1 MRKLNARRFA
11 SAGAALMLCTGLV
24 MAGSSIANA
33 GAATKKVPGVTATTI
48 TIGATVP
55 LTGIAAAG
63 YDEVANSA
71 AAVFKWVNSHGGVNG
86 RKIKYVLKDDCY
98 GTPGFGCTGTPSTVT
113 QTHALLSIPV
123 FATVGSLGTPTQDS
137 VRSLLKAN
145 GVPQLFVN
153 SGSLDWDNPGTYPGL
168 YGWQPSYNEE
178 SKIFG
183 KYINATYPGAS
194 VCFLGQGD
202 DFGTDGLAGLVA
214 GGVSPT
220 VTDLYSVDS
229 LVASSGASI
238 APYMS
243 AFQSAKCTVVVLDTI
258 PGATDAALGAAL
270 QLSYSPHWVISSVG
284 SDPVTVDAAFAGK
297 LPIDPEVG
305 ATSFSFLPTPGSSSA
320 WIPWMRKVLG
330 ADAAQIP
337 VAGGYTSATPLDGNM
352 EYGIGWGVAFVEA
365 LKDAGRNFTRASFL
379 KVLNSTTFSQTPSLL
394 PLSYTSTDHQGLN
407 GGFLTTVT
415 SATSVSP
422 ITGTIYQTDSTSGG
436 AITVATKKSSGI
448 PAWLK

>member
-1 MRKLNARRFA
+1 MNKLNARRFVSA
-11 SAGAALMLCTGLV
+11 SAAMLLCTGLV
-24 MAGSSIANA
+24 VAGGSALNA
-33 GAATKKVPGVTATTI
+33 GAATKVPGVTATQI

-55 LTGIAAAG
+55 LTGIAASG

-71 AAVFKWVNSHGGVNG
+71 AAVFKWVNAHGGVNG

-98 GTPGFGCTGTPSTVT
+98 GTPGFGCTGDPSTVA
-113 QTHALLSIPV
+113 QTHALLSLPV

-153 SGSLDWDNPGTYPGL
+153 SGSLDWNNPGTYPGL

-183 KYINATYPGAS
+183 KYINATYPGAN

-220 VTDLYSVDS
+220 LTDLYSVDA
-229 LVASSGASI
+229 LVASSGSSI
-238 APYMS
+238 APYIS

-270 QLSYSPHWVISSVG
+270 QLSYTPHWVISSVG
-284 SDPVTVDAAFAGK
+284 SDPVTVDAPFVGK

-305 ATSFSFLPTPGSSSA
+305 ATSFSFLPTPGSNSP

-330 ADAAQIP
+330 ADASQIP
-337 VAGGYTSATPLDGNM
+337 VSGGYTSATPLDGNM

-365 LKDAGRNFTRASFL
+365 LKAAGRNFTRASFL
-379 KVLNSTTFSQTPSLL
+379 KILDSTTFSQTPALL
-394 PLSYTSTDHQGLN
+394 PLRYSATSHQGLN
-407 GGFLTTVT
+407 GGYLTTVT
-415 SATSVSP
+415 SSTAVSP

-436 AITVATKKSSGI
+436 PITVATKKSTGI
-448 PAWLK
+448 PSWLK

>member
-1 MRKLNARRFA
+1 MNKLNARRFV
-11 SAGAALMLCTGLV
+11 SATAAMLLCTGLV
-24 MAGSSIANA
+24 MAGSSVLSA
-33 GAATKKVPGVTATTI
+33 GAASKKVPGVTSTQI

-55 LTGIAAAG
+55 LTGIASAG
-63 YDEVANSA
+63 YDEVATSA
-71 AAVFKWVNSHGGVNG
+71 AAVFKWVNDHGGVNG

-153 SGSLDWDNPGTYPGL
+153 SGSLDWNNPGTYPGL

-183 KYINATYPGAS
+183 KYINATYPGAN

-214 GGVSPT
+214 GGVQPT

-229 LVASSGASI
+229 LVATSGASI
-238 APYMS
+238 APYIS

-270 QLSYSPHWVISSVG
+270 ELSYSPHWVISSVG
-284 SDPVTVDAAFAGK
+284 SDPVTVETAFAGK
-297 LPIDPEVG
+297 VPTDPEIG
-305 ATSFSFLPTPGSSSA
+305 ATSFSFLPTPASSSP
-320 WIPWMRKVLG
+320 WIPWMKKILL
-330 ADAAQIP
+330 ADASEIP
-337 VAGGYTSATPLDGNM
+337 GGFTSTTPLNGNM

-365 LKDAGRNFTRASFL
+365 LKAAGRNFTRASFL
-379 KVLNSTTFSQTPSLL
+379 KVLDTTTFTQTPSLT
-394 PLSYTSTDHQGLN
+394 PLRYTTQDHQGLN

-436 AITVATKKSSGI
+436 PITVATKRSSG
-448 PAWLK
+448 PPSWLK